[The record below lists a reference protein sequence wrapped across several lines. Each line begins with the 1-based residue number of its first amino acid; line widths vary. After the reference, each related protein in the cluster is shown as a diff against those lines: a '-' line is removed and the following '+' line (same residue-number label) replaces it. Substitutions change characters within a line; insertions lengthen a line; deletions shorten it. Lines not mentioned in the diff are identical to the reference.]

1 MRTENLNAGSSPGEG
16 SQAGLFAQP
25 AAGTEANDYHAAPE
39 EEAESR
45 TEYAEEAV
53 EPAAAASDT
62 AAHEAPSAAAEDG
75 HEGDAAG
82 EATAAAQLAVDAR
95 AGSGHHAAAGPQPAA
110 PLSPT
115 TRILP
120 DEDEPYVFN
129 DCTVTINIQLL
140 PDDGDADGREVI
152 IAVSSHIEG
161 PLVELTRL
169 RLLGELPPP
178 VAELVRLHEGR
189 LPALGEARAEQRQ
202 RETTAKASGAKS
214 KTTVRGSNGKA
225 TTGAKSSS
233 ASGAGATP
241 TGPVTPVTGEQTAL
255 FDLMTG
261 HRPKADEGSAGG
273 EGTAAEE
280 ADASAETPAAAG
292 GE

>member
-1 MRTENLNAGSSPGEG
+1 MHTHKEPADGSGG
-16 SQAGLFAQP
+16 SDSLFAAGAQEGHAP
-25 AAGTEANDYHAAPE
+25 AEPDTEAHDGAEVDETDLCGDTSAPD
-39 EEAESR
+39 EAGHDDD
-45 TEYAEEAV
+45 AV
-53 EPAAAASDT
+53 E
-62 AAHEAPSAAAEDG
+62 G
-75 HEGDAAG
+75 
-82 EATAAAQLAVDAR
+82 ATAAAQSAVDAR
-95 AGSGHHAAAGPQPAA
+95 ASGTQQPATTA
-110 PLSPT
+110 ASHSSPPLSPT

-178 VAELVRLHEGR
+178 IAELVMLHEGR
-189 LPALGEARAEQRQ
+189 LLALGEARAEQRQ

-225 TTGAKSSS
+225 TTGAKSCT
-233 ASGAGATP
+233 ASGATP
-241 TGPVTPVTGEQTAL
+241 SGPVTPVTGEQTAL

-261 HRPKADEGSAGG
+261 HRPKSDEDSAGG
-273 EGTAAEE
+273 ESTAAEE
-280 ADASAETPAAAG
+280 ADASAETPAASG

>member
-1 MRTENLNAGSSPGEG
+1 MNT
-16 SQAGLFAQP
+16 QK
-25 AAGTEANDYHAAPE
+25 
-39 EEAESR
+39 
-45 TEYAEEAV
+45 
-53 EPAAAASDT
+53 EPAGDAGGPGSLFAAAS
-62 AAHEAPSAAAEDG
+62 AATEEHAPDESEVEARDEAGEDEAG
-75 HEGDAAG
+75 DEGDAA
-82 EATAAAQLAVDAR
+82 EVAAAAAQIAVDAP
-95 AGSGHHAAAGPQPAA
+95 ASGKPQPVGPSHSAA

-140 PDDGDADGREVI
+140 PDDGDEDGREVI

-169 RLLGELPPP
+169 RLLGELPPA
-178 VAELVRLHEGR
+178 VAELVKLHEGR

-225 TTGAKSSS
+225 TTGAKSTS

-241 TGPVTPVTGEQTAL
+241 SGPVTPVTGEQTAL

-261 HRPKADEGSAGG
+261 HRPKSDEGAAGG
-273 EGTAAEE
+273 ESTAAAE
-280 ADASAETPAAAG
+280 ADASAETPAASG

>member
-1 MRTENLNAGSSPGEG
+1 MHTQKEPADGAGGPG
-16 SQAGLFAQP
+16 SLFAAGASVQDEHTP
-25 AAGTEANDYHAAPE
+25 AEP
-39 EEAESR
+39 
-45 TEYAEEAV
+45 EAV
-53 EPAAAASDT
+53 AHDT
-62 AAHEAPSAAAEDG
+62 AEDDEAG
-75 HEGDAAG
+75 HDGDAAQA
-82 EATAAAQLAVDAR
+82 ATAAAQIAVDAP
-95 AGSGHHAAAGPQPAA
+95 ASGTPHPAAAPHSSA

-178 VAELVRLHEGR
+178 VAELVKLHEGR
-189 LPALGEARAEQRQ
+189 LPTLGEARAEQRQ
-202 RETTAKASGAKS
+202 RETTAKTSGAKS

-241 TGPVTPVTGEQTAL
+241 SGPVTPVTGEQTAL

-261 HRPKADEGSAGG
+261 HRPKSDEGSAGG
-273 EGTAAEE
+273 ESTAAKE
-280 ADASAETPAAAG
+280 ADASAETPAASG

>member
-1 MRTENLNAGSSPGEG
+1 MHTQKEPADGAGGPG
-16 SQAGLFAQP
+16 SLFAAGAPVQDEHTP
-25 AAGTEANDYHAAPE
+25 AEP
-39 EEAESR
+39 
-45 TEYAEEAV
+45 EAV
-53 EPAAAASDT
+53 
-62 AAHEAPSAAAEDG
+62 AHDAAEDDEAG
-75 HEGDAAG
+75 HEGDAV
-82 EATAAAQLAVDAR
+82 EVATAAAQIAVDAP
-95 AGSGHHAAAGPQPAA
+95 ASGTPHPAPAPHSSA

-178 VAELVRLHEGR
+178 VAELVKLHEGR

-225 TTGAKSSS
+225 ATGAKSTS
-233 ASGAGATP
+233 ASGASATP
-241 TGPVTPVTGEQTAL
+241 SGPVTPVHGEQTAL

-261 HRPKADEGSAGG
+261 HRPKTDEGAAAGEESAAG
-273 EGTAAEE
+273 ETVATEQ
-280 ADASAETPAAAG
+280 TPAASG

>member
-1 MRTENLNAGSSPGEG
+1 MHTQKEPAGG
-16 SQAGLFAQP
+16 SGGSGSLF
-25 AAGTEANDYHAAPE
+25 AAGTQAGHAPAEP
-39 EEAESR
+39 EAEAHDG
-45 TEYAEEAV
+45 AEVDETDLGR
-53 EPAAAASDT
+53 AASAQDG
-62 AAHEAPSAAAEDG
+62 ADED
-75 HEGDAAG
+75 GDAADG
-82 EATAAAQLAVDAR
+82 ATAAAQIAVDAR
-95 AGSGHHAAAGPQPAA
+95 AGGTQQPAAPHSSA

-178 VAELVRLHEGR
+178 VGELVRLHEGR
-189 LPALGEARAEQRQ
+189 LPALGEARAEQRR

-225 TTGAKSSS
+225 TTGAKPTS
-233 ASGAGATP
+233 ASAASATP
-241 TGPVTPVTGEQTAL
+241 SGPVTPVRGEQTAL

-261 HRPKADEGSAGG
+261 HRHKSDEGSAGG
-273 EGTAAEE
+273 ESTAAEE
-280 ADASAETPAAAG
+280 ADAPAGTPAASG

>member
-1 MRTENLNAGSSPGEG
+1 MQTQKEPADGAGG
-16 SQAGLFAQP
+16 SGSLFAAGAQEGHAPAQP
-25 AAGTEANDYHAAPE
+25 
-39 EEAESR
+39 EAEAHDG
-45 TEYAEEAV
+45 AEVDETDLGR
-53 EPAAAASDT
+53 AASAQD
-62 AAHEAPSAAAEDG
+62 EADED
-75 HEGDAAG
+75 GDAADG
-82 EATAAAQLAVDAR
+82 ATAAAQIAVDAR
-95 AGSGHHAAAGPQPAA
+95 ASGTQHPAAASHSSA

-178 VAELVRLHEGR
+178 VAELVKLHEGR

-225 TTGAKSSS
+225 TTGAKSS
-233 ASGAGATP
+233 
-241 TGPVTPVTGEQTAL
+241 TA
-255 FDLMTG
+255 
-261 HRPKADEGSAGG
+261 
-273 EGTAAEE
+273 
-280 ADASAETPAAAG
+280 
-292 GE
+292 

>member
-1 MRTENLNAGSSPGEG
+1 MHTQKEPADGAGGPG
-16 SQAGLFAQP
+16 SLFAAGASVQDEHTP
-25 AAGTEANDYHAAPE
+25 AEP
-39 EEAESR
+39 
-45 TEYAEEAV
+45 EAV
-53 EPAAAASDT
+53 
-62 AAHEAPSAAAEDG
+62 AHDAAEDDEAG
-75 HEGDAAG
+75 QDGDAADG
-82 EATAAAQLAVDAR
+82 ATAAAQIAVDAP
-95 AGSGHHAAAGPQPAA
+95 ASGTPHTAAASQAAA

-140 PDDGDADGREVI
+140 PDDGDAEGREVI

-169 RLLGELPPP
+169 RLLGALPPP
-178 VAELVRLHEGR
+178 VAELVKLHEGR

-225 TTGAKSSS
+225 ATGAKSSP

-241 TGPVTPVTGEQTAL
+241 SGPVTPVTGEQTAL

-261 HRPKADEGSAGG
+261 HRPKSDEDSAGG
-273 EGTAAEE
+273 ESPAKKV
-280 ADASAETPAAAG
+280 DASAQTPAASG
-292 GE
+292 GV

>member
-1 MRTENLNAGSSPGEG
+1 M
-16 SQAGLFAQP
+16 
-25 AAGTEANDYHAAPE
+25 E
-39 EEAESR
+39 ETDLGR
-45 TEYAEEAV
+45 D
-53 EPAAAASDT
+53 AAARD
-62 AAHEAPSAAAEDG
+62 EADDD
-75 HEGDAAG
+75 GDAADG
-82 EATAAAQLAVDAR
+82 ATAAAQIAVDAR
-95 AGSGHHAAAGPQPAA
+95 ASGTPHPAAAAHSSA

-178 VAELVRLHEGR
+178 VAELVKLHEGR

-202 RETTAKASGAKS
+202 RETTAKTSGAKS

-225 TTGAKSSS
+225 TTGAKSST
-233 ASGAGATP
+233 ASGATP
-241 TGPVTPVTGEQTAL
+241 SGPVTPVTGEQTAL

-261 HRPKADEGSAGG
+261 HRPKSDEGAAGG
-273 EGTAAEE
+273 ESTAAAE
-280 ADASAETPAAAG
+280 ADVSAETPAASG

>member
-1 MRTENLNAGSSPGEG
+1 MNTQKESADSAGGPG
-16 SQAGLFAQP
+16 SLF
-25 AAGTEANDYHAAPE
+25 
-39 EEAESR
+39 
-45 TEYAEEAV
+45 
-53 EPAAAASDT
+53 AAAAVTHEEHAPAEPLAEAHDGAEVGETDLGGDT
-62 AAHEAPSAAAEDG
+62 SALDEAVHDDDAV
-75 HEGDAAG
+75 EG
-82 EATAAAQLAVDAR
+82 ATAAAQIAVDAR
-95 AGSGHHAAAGPQPAA
+95 ASGTQQPAVTAAPHSSA

-140 PDDGDADGREVI
+140 PDDGDAEGREVI

-169 RLLGELPPP
+169 RLLGALPPP

-225 TTGAKSSS
+225 TTGAKSST
-233 ASGAGATP
+233 ASGATP
-241 TGPVTPVTGEQTAL
+241 SGPVTPVTGEQTAL

-261 HRPKADEGSAGG
+261 HRPKSDEGAAGG
-273 EGTAAEE
+273 ESTAAAE
-280 ADASAETPAAAG
+280 ADASAETPAASG

>member
-1 MRTENLNAGSSPGEG
+1 MNT
-16 SQAGLFAQP
+16 QK
-25 AAGTEANDYHAAPE
+25 
-39 EEAESR
+39 
-45 TEYAEEAV
+45 
-53 EPAAAASDT
+53 EPAAAGGPGSLF
-62 AAHEAPSAAAEDG
+62 AAAPAASEEHDADEVEVEAHDEGGEGDG
-75 HEGDAAG
+75 DDEGDAA
-82 EATAAAQLAVDAR
+82 EVAAAAAQIAVDAP
-95 AGSGHHAAAGPQPAA
+95 AGGKPQPVGPSHTAATAA

-129 DCTVTINIQLL
+129 DCTVNINIQLL
-140 PDDGDADGREVI
+140 PEDGDEDGREVI

-178 VAELVRLHEGR
+178 VAELVRLHEQR

-202 RETTAKASGAKS
+202 RETTAKTSGAKS

-225 TTGAKSSS
+225 ATGAKSSS

-241 TGPVTPVTGEQTAL
+241 SGPVTPVTGEQTAL

-261 HRPKADEGSAGG
+261 HRPKSDESSAGG
-273 EGTAAEE
+273 ESTAAEE
-280 ADASAETPAAAG
+280 ADASAETPAASG

>member
-1 MRTENLNAGSSPGEG
+1 MQTQKEPADGAGG
-16 SQAGLFAQP
+16 SGSLFAVGTQAGHAPAQP
-25 AAGTEANDYHAAPE
+25 
-39 EEAESR
+39 EAEAHDG
-45 TEYAEEAV
+45 AEVDETDLGR
-53 EPAAAASDT
+53 AASAQD
-62 AAHEAPSAAAEDG
+62 EADED
-75 HEGDAAG
+75 GDAADG
-82 EATAAAQLAVDAR
+82 ATAAAQIAVDAR
-95 AGSGHHAAAGPQPAA
+95 AGGTQQPAANAAPHSSA

-178 VAELVRLHEGR
+178 VAELVKLHEGR
-189 LPALGEARAEQRQ
+189 LPALGEARAEQRR

-225 TTGAKSSS
+225 TTGAKSTS
-233 ASGAGATP
+233 ASAASATP
-241 TGPVTPVTGEQTAL
+241 SGPVTPVRGEQTAL

-261 HRPKADEGSAGG
+261 HRPKSDEGSAGG
-273 EGTAAEE
+273 ESTAAEE
-280 ADASAETPAAAG
+280 ADASAETPAASG

>member
-1 MRTENLNAGSSPGEG
+1 MNTHKE
-16 SQAGLFAQP
+16 QAGGDGGHGSLF
-25 AAGTEANDYHAAPE
+25 
-39 EEAESR
+39 
-45 TEYAEEAV
+45 
-53 EPAAAASDT
+53 AAAAS
-62 AAHEAPSAAAEDG
+62 APAEHAPAEQEGGARAAAE
-75 HEGDAAG
+75 EGAA
-82 EATAAAQLAVDAR
+82 AAAQIAVEAR
-95 AGSGHHAAAGPQPAA
+95 ASGTEHPAPAPPPPA
-110 PLSPT
+110 PLSPA

-120 DEDEPYVFN
+120 DEDEPYVFK
-129 DCTVTINIQLL
+129 DCTVNINIQLL

-178 VAELVRLHEGR
+178 VAELVKLHEGR

-225 TTGAKSSS
+225 TGAKSTS
-233 ASGAGATP
+233 ASGGSAAP
-241 TGPVTPVTGEQTAL
+241 SGPVTPVTGEQTAL

-261 HRPKADEGSAGG
+261 HRPKEDEGAGTAKESSADKTGAPTQTPVASGG
-273 EGTAAEE
+273 E
-280 ADASAETPAAAG
+280 
-292 GE
+292 

>member
-1 MRTENLNAGSSPGEG
+1 MSTENLKAGSSPGEG
-16 SQAGLFAQP
+16 GQAGLFAQP
-25 AAGTEANDYHAAPE
+25 AAGTEANDHHAAPE
-39 EEAESR
+39 EETAEPQDKR
-45 TEYAEEAV
+45 AEEEA
-53 EPAAAASDT
+53 PAAAAVSA
-62 AAHEAPSAAAEDG
+62 AAHEAPSAAAKDG
-75 HEGDAAG
+75 HGDAAEG
-82 EATAAAQLAVDAR
+82 ATAAAQLAVDAR
-95 AGSGHHAAAGPQPAA
+95 AGGGHNTAAAPQLAA

-120 DEDEPYVFN
+120 DEDEPYIFN

-169 RLLGELPPP
+169 RLLGALPPP
-178 VAELVRLHEGR
+178 VAELVKLHEGR

-214 KTTVRGSNGKA
+214 KTTVRGSNGKSA
-225 TTGAKSSS
+225 TGAKSSS
-233 ASGAGATP
+233 ASGAGTTP
-241 TGPVTPVTGEQTAL
+241 SGSVTPVTGEQTAL

-261 HRPKADEGSAGG
+261 HRPKSDESSAGG
-273 EGTAAEE
+273 ESTATEE
-280 ADASAETPAAAG
+280 ADASAATPAASG

>member
-1 MRTENLNAGSSPGEG
+1 MQTQKEPADGAGG
-16 SQAGLFAQP
+16 SGSLFAAVTQAGHAP
-25 AAGTEANDYHAAPE
+25 AEP
-39 EEAESR
+39 EAEAHDG
-45 TEYAEEAV
+45 AEVDETDLGR
-53 EPAAAASDT
+53 AASAQD
-62 AAHEAPSAAAEDG
+62 EADED
-75 HEGDAAG
+75 GDAADG
-82 EATAAAQLAVDAR
+82 ATAAAQIAVDAR
-95 AGSGHHAAAGPQPAA
+95 AGGTRQPAANAAPHSSA

-140 PDDGDADGREVI
+140 PDDGDGDGREVI

-225 TTGAKSSS
+225 ATGDKSSS
-233 ASGAGATP
+233 ASAANATP
-241 TGPVTPVTGEQTAL
+241 SGPVTPVRGEQTAL

-261 HRPKADEGSAGG
+261 HRPKSDEDSAGG
-273 EGTAAEE
+273 GSPAKK
-280 ADASAETPAAAG
+280 ADASAQTPAASG

>member
-1 MRTENLNAGSSPGEG
+1 MHTQKEPADGAGGPG
-16 SQAGLFAQP
+16 SLFAAGASVQDEHTP
-25 AAGTEANDYHAAPE
+25 AEP
-39 EEAESR
+39 
-45 TEYAEEAV
+45 EAV
-53 EPAAAASDT
+53 
-62 AAHEAPSAAAEDG
+62 AHDAAEDDEAG
-75 HEGDAAG
+75 QDGDAADG
-82 EATAAAQLAVDAR
+82 ATAAAQIAVDAP
-95 AGSGHHAAAGPQPAA
+95 ASGTPHTAAASQAAA

-169 RLLGELPPP
+169 RLLGALPPP
-178 VAELVRLHEGR
+178 VAELVKLHEGR
-189 LPALGEARAEQRQ
+189 LPALGEARAEQRR

-225 TTGAKSSS
+225 TTGAKSTS

-241 TGPVTPVTGEQTAL
+241 SGPVTPVTGEQTAL

-261 HRPKADEGSAGG
+261 LRPKSDEGAAGG
-273 EGTAAEE
+273 ESTAAAE
-280 ADASAETPAAAG
+280 ADASAETPAASG